1 MKRAM
6 RWYDYITINVYWFA
20 LTARSQVLTPL
31 VLPLLIQS
39 FVGEET
45 KGAYMGTM
53 RLWALMV
60 ALLMQ
65 ALMGMFSDR
74 SRNRWG
80 RRRPFIMAG
89 TLGEVVIF
97 MLMGFTAGLDGMT
110 GFWVL
115 FVLYI
120 FSMISSNTAH
130 AATQGLIPDLVPEEK
145 RGRFSG
151 VKALFELPLPLIFV
165 SFVVGKMI
173 AADNLWG
180 ALIALSL
187 AMLASM
193 AIAML
198 APEQPLKKE
207 PGPLDWQP
215 ILRLLF
221 MTAAFTVIILGAG
234 KGVKIGT
241 AWAMKYS
248 LTSANIIAGLV
259 GLLGMSVAIG
269 LGVWFSI
276 RISVGERAEQKP
288 SFTWWVINRLA
299 FLVGVNNI
307 ASFVVYFLQE
317 KFPHLSGAQAAGPAS
332 QLVLF
337 VGVFI
342 LVTALPSG
350 WLADHF
356 GRKPVLVGSGLM
368 AALGTFMIVAAQD
381 MTLIYIGGCLI
392 GGGAGFFYTANWALG
407 TDIVPRLEAGR
418 FLGISNLA
426 GAGAGAVGAYI
437 GGPIGD
443 TLGYTLLMTIY
454 GMLFLFSLLAL
465 IKIKEPHAG
474 TAA

>member
-1 MKRAM
+1 MKRAI
-6 RWYDYITINVYWFA
+6 RWYDYITFNVYWFA

-31 VLPLLIQS
+31 VLPLLVQG

-45 KGAYMGTM
+45 KGTYMGTM

-74 SRNRWG
+74 STHPWG
-80 RRRPFIMAG
+80 RRRPFILAG
-89 TLGEVVIF
+89 SIGEVIIF
-97 MLMGFTAGLDGMT
+97 MLMGFTAGLEGMT

-130 AATQGLIPDLVPEEK
+130 AATQGIIPDLVPEEK

-165 SFVVGKMI
+165 SFVVGKLV
-173 AADNLWG
+173 AAGNLWG

-193 AIAML
+193 GIAML
-198 APEQPLKKE
+198 VPEKKLE
-207 PGPLDWQP
+207 KDPGPLDWQP
-215 ILRLLF
+215 ILRLLL

-234 KGVKIGT
+234 RGVKVGT
-241 AWAMKYS
+241 AWATDNALS
-248 LTSANIIAGLV
+248 NANVIAILI

-269 LGVWFSI
+269 LGVWISV
-276 RISVGERAEQKP
+276 RISVGERAEQNP

-317 KFPHLSGAQAAGPAS
+317 KFPELSGAQAAGPAS
-332 QLVLF
+332 KLVLF

-342 LVTALPSG
+342 LLTALPSG
-350 WLADHF
+350 WLADRF
-356 GRKPVLVGSGLM
+356 GRKPVLFFSGLI
-368 AALGTFMIVAAQD
+368 AAAGTFLLVLATD
-381 MTLIYIGGCLI
+381 MTLIYVGGCMI

-407 TDIVPRLEAGR
+407 TDIVPRLQAGR
-418 FLGISNLA
+418 YLGISNLA

-443 TLGYTLLMTIY
+443 MLGYSLLMAIY
-454 GMLFLFSLLAL
+454 GILFLFSLLAL
-465 IKIKEPHAG
+465 FKIKEPHGG